1 MKRIHNKDD
10 IVQAGLDIILSR
22 GFNATGVEAILK
34 QANVPKGSF
43 YNFFPSKED
52 FGLAIIDRFIADIS
66 SSVFQPILEDDSL
79 PPLQR
84 IRKCFENLTTRF
96 ERNDCSKGCLIGN
109 LGLEM
114 SDQYETIR
122 QRLDLILQRWADV
135 FADLLLQA
143 QKQKAIP
150 ADLDAGMLAENLI
163 ASFEGA
169 LLRAKVKKS
178 SEPLKNFTYLFFDKF
193 LALKEDVT

>member
-1 MKRIHNKDD
+1 M
-10 IVQAGLDIILSR
+10 LSR

-43 YNFFPSKED
+43 YNFFSSKEE
-52 FGLAIIDRFIADIS
+52 FGLAVIDRFVVEIYS
-66 SSVFQPILEDDSL
+66 SIFQPILEDDSL

-84 IRKCFENLTTRF
+84 IRKCFESLTSRF
-96 ERNDCSKGCLIGN
+96 ENNDCSKGCLIGN

-114 SDQYETIR
+114 SDQYEKIR
-122 QRLDLILQRWADV
+122 QHLDLALQRWAEV
-135 FADLLLQA
+135 FAGLLIQA
-143 QKQKAIP
+143 QREKSIAE
-150 ADLDAGMLAENLI
+150 DLDAETLAENLI

-178 SEPLKNFTYLFFDKF
+178 SEPLKNFIHLYFDKF
-193 LALKEDVT
+193 LTP

>member
-10 IVQAGLDIILSR
+10 IVQAGLDIMLSR

-43 YNFFPSKED
+43 YNFFSSKED
-52 FGLAIIDRFIADIS
+52 FALAVIDRFVIEIY
-66 SSVFQPILEDDSL
+66 SSVFHPILEDDSL

-84 IRKCFENLTTRF
+84 IRKCFESLTSRF
-96 ERNDCSKGCLIGN
+96 ENNDCSKGCLIGN

-114 SDQYETIR
+114 SDQYEKIR
-122 QRLDLILQRWADV
+122 QHLDLTLQRWAEV
-135 FADLLLQA
+135 FISLLLQA
-143 QKQKAIP
+143 QREKAI
-150 ADLDAGMLAENLI
+150 AEDLDAETLAENLI

-178 SEPLKNFTYLFFDKF
+178 SEPLKNFIHLYFDKF
-193 LALKEDVT
+193 LAP